1 MVNLMNE
8 MKVTYEVCITT
19 YNLVNI
25 ERRVNNKA
33 MKTVSLCG
41 GSCSCPVVR
50 ITDEKVEIG
59 EQGNLCVLKLDE
71 WETLKTKILDE
82 EI

>member
-1 MVNLMNE
+1 MNE
-8 MKVTYEVCITT
+8 IKVTYMVCHTSYNFKKYRKEV
-19 YNLVNI
+19 NL
-25 ERRVNNKA
+25 RA

-41 GSCSCPVVR
+41 GSSCCPVVR

-59 EQGNLCVLKLDE
+59 EEGNLCVLKLDE

-82 EI
+82 VI